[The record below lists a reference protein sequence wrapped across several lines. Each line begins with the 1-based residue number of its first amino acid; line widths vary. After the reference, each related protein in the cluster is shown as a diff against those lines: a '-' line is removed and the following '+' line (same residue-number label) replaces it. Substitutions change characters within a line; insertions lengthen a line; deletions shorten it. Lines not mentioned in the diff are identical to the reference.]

1 MKLILIA
8 LQLVAF
14 AQNDISDQLNTIFDQ
29 DGERQEKLDSLKE
42 RINNLAGMDENYDE
56 YYKHLT
62 AEKLAFVIKQNKI
75 IEEKTKRL
83 REMMQDYLTDVD
95 DVVTND
101 EL

>member
-1 MKLILIA
+1 MRLKLLL
-8 LQLVAF
+8 LQLVVF
-14 AQNDISDQLNTIFDQ
+14 AQHDISDQLNTIFDQ
-29 DGERQEKLDSLKE
+29 DGERQEKLDSLKD
-42 RINNLAGMDENYDE
+42 RINNLDGMDENYHE

-62 AEKLAFVIKQNKI
+62 AEKLAFVMKQNKV

-83 REMMQDYLTDVD
+83 RKLMQDYLADVD